1 MNNKYDIMYLGDT
14 MNKVINNINF
24 KLIKN
29 YKEGFDKEEIEN
41 KMTDYFDDYDYI
53 VGDWAY
59 GKLRLK
65 GFCKKENKKI
75 NKINDYENL
84 ENYIKKECAYDC
96 RYFVLERIYEDK

>member
-1 MNNKYDIMYLGDT
+1 MNNKYDIIYLGDT

-41 KMTDYFDDYDYI
+41 KMTDYFDEYDYI
-53 VGDWAY
+53 VGDWSY

-84 ENYIKKECAYDC
+84 ENYIKKECAYAC
-96 RYFVLERIYEDK
+96 RYFVLERVYEDK